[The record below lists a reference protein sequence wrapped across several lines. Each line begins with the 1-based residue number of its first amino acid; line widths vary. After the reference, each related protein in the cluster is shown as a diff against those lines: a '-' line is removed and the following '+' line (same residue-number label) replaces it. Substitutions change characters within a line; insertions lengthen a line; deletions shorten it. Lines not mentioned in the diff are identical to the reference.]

1 VSILVDEI
9 TTKNPNWVCVKK
21 RKEWL

>member
-1 VSILVDEI
+1 VEEI